1 MGRAV
6 EVLEP
11 WDAKQDVFPCVLVHN
26 HHSTESNKPNQ
37 SKATTMVHPYLLAKQ
52 PSGAKVSRYNRK
64 TGKIEAPETPP
75 APAPAAGGNGKSGD
89 AALNLLSAASALASL
104 EGPPPLPG
112 QEVPFAPGAAA
123 AAAAAADQQM
133 AGIETSDQSPRGKP
147 TADRSPSN
155 NKRFP
160 DLVSLH
166 STNLDRAPRIL
177 CPRGGELYRIDGDVA
192 PFYLLALS

>member
-1 MGRAV
+1 
-6 EVLEP
+6 
-11 WDAKQDVFPCVLVHN
+11 
-26 HHSTESNKPNQ
+26 
-37 SKATTMVHPYLLAKQ
+37 MVHPYLLAKQ

-64 TGKIEAPETPP
+64 TGKIEAPETPS
-75 APAPAAGGNGKSGD
+75 APAAGGDGKSGD

-123 AAAAAADQQM
+123 AAAAADQQT
-133 AGIETSDQSPRGKP
+133 AGIDTSYQSPRGKP

-160 DLVSLH
+160 DLVSSH

-177 CPRGGELYRIDGDVA
+177 CPRGGELIELKAMWPHFICWPCPNPIV
-192 PFYLLALS
+192 PSSTHL

>member
-11 WDAKQDVFPCVLVHN
+11 WDAKQDVFPCVLC
-26 HHSTESNKPNQ
+26 SNKPNQ
-37 SKATTMVHPYLLAKQ
+37 RKATTMVHPYLLAKQ

-64 TGKIEAPETPP
+64 TGKIEAPETP
-75 APAPAAGGNGKSGD
+75 PAPAAGGNGKSGD

-123 AAAAAADQQM
+123 AAAAAAADQQT

-160 DLVSLH
+160 DLVSSH
-166 STNLDRAPRIL
+166 STNLDRAPRTL
-177 CPRGGELYRIDGDVA
+177 CPRGGEHYRIDGDVA

>member
-11 WDAKQDVFPCVLVHN
+11 WDAKQDVFPIPCVL
-26 HHSTESNKPNQ
+26 SESNKPNQ

-64 TGKIEAPETPP
+64 TGKIEAPETP
-75 APAPAAGGNGKSGD
+75 PAPAAGGNGKSGD

-123 AAAAAADQQM
+123 AAAAAADQQT